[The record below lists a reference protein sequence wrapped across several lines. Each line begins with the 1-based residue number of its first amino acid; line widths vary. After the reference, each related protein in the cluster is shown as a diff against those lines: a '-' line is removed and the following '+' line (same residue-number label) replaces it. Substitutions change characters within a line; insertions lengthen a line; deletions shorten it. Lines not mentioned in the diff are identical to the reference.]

1 MYLRDPNGVKHH
13 FWGDR
18 TPGLHFQGDPT
29 AYRKYEKTIVLPVG
43 SIPGTWG
50 LAELHIQD
58 KAKNK
63 LRSDFTEIVRFEV
76 SDAPTFAQSDLNG
89 DGNIDILDLV
99 VVTQKIGQAG
109 GGNAGDG
116 INADLNG
123 DGAVNILDLV
133 IIANDF

>member
-1 MYLRDPNGVKHH
+1 M
-13 FWGDR
+13 
-18 TPGLHFQGDPT
+18 
-29 AYRKYEKTIVLPVG
+29 PVG